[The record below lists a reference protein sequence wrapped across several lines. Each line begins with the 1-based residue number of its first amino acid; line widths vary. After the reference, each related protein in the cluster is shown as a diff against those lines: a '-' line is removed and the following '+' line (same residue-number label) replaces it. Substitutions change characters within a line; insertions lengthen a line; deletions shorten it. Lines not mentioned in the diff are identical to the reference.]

1 MKIQAHQQQSIALRL
16 PAPTPAPTPAIPD
29 RIDLQGPQ
37 DPQPPQRS
45 AFGEAVAESIEEFS
59 HQGKKLGTL
68 GLVAYATSVLPLMA
82 VTSTLGLLPDVL
94 LGPVGFGTMVGTL
107 VLASLEEKHIGVGK
121 QIGRLAGAAVGAGVG
136 VIRGAKQELFGSSE
150 LPARAEISRQ
160 MPGQARPFRP
170 LAQAGLDAAFGP
182 VQKRSK
188 ALELSELVGAT
199 ASTLI
204 VAYTVPAM
212 IGNAIG
218 GPVGNALAT
227 SLIGPLSGMVL
238 GGLAESTLGIGRGAG
253 ELVGRVIDKV
263 RGPQNEPTPPA
274 ENKPKSEPG
283 ALKKGFLSLNNVVA
297 QPIIGFLLDT
307 TIVGNRLMAQ
317 TPIQSMHFEERPVAR
332 VNRERLVK
340 NFVSLAGI
348 YGPSGQEKLVGD
360 ELEKR
365 LSALQVSVKRHED
378 GTIVGTL
385 PATPGYES
393 SPTIMLSAHQDTV
406 LPTKLENIV
415 IGERRIH
422 TNEKSILGAD
432 DRAGIA
438 EILEGVESALEQG
451 LPHPEL
457 KFVFPVDEERGL
469 VGSSR
474 LRSED
479 ISTRPTL
486 GYVVDALDVKDVH
499 LTNDAVIVNPKS
511 IKYNYSQDDPIVQ
524 VLYRSMTNAG
534 VVPRPIPAPIMTG
547 AGSDANTPAFNSG
560 PIRSMAIGAGER
572 DLHTTLEYIKTD
584 HLEQAARHV
593 LGVITNSCD
602 LEVQGD
608 QIVPKKPMTL
618 EP

>member
-1 MKIQAHQQQSIALRL
+1 VKIQQNLQQPIGLRQL
-16 PAPTPAPTPAIPD
+16 PPSPQQPAAPDKVDQTPPSAP
-29 RIDLQGPQ
+29 
-37 DPQPPQRS
+37 PPEEGGF
-45 AFGEAVAESIEEFS
+45 ADTVAESIETFS

-68 GLVAYATSVLPLMA
+68 ALVTYATSALPLVA
-82 VTSTLGLLPDVL
+82 LTSTMHLVPDAL
-94 LGPVGFGTMVGTL
+94 FGPVAIGTMVGTL
-107 VLASLEEKHIGVGK
+107 ALSALEEKHIGVGK
-121 QIGRLAGAAVGAGVG
+121 QLGRLAGAVVGAGVG
-136 VIRGAKQELFGSSE
+136 VVRGAAREVMGRTPAPERVEIQKQ
-150 LPARAEISRQ
+150 A
-160 MPGQARPFRP
+160 PGQAPVFRP
-170 LAQAGLDAAFGP
+170 LVQAGLDKALGP
-182 VQKRSK
+182 IQKRTK
-188 ALELSELVGAT
+188 VLELSELVGAT
-199 ASTLI
+199 ASTLV

-227 SLIGPLSGMVL
+227 TLIGPLSGMVL

-263 RGPQNEPTPPA
+263 RGPQSETP
-274 ENKPKSEPG
+274 EEVKPKAEAG
-283 ALKKGFLSLNNVVA
+283 TLKKAFLGLNNVIA

-307 TIVGNRLMAQ
+307 TMVGNRLLAQ
-317 TPIQSMHFEERPVAR
+317 KPIQSMHFEERPVAQ
-332 VNRERLVK
+332 VNRQRLVE

-348 YGPSGQEKLVGD
+348 NSPSGKEQAIGQ

-365 LSALQVSVKRHED
+365 MQQLGVSVKRHED
-378 GTIVGTL
+378 GTLVGTL
-385 PATPGYES
+385 AATPGYES
-393 SPTIMLSAHQDTV
+393 SPTVMLSAHQDTV
-406 LPTKLENIV
+406 LPTNLDNIV
-415 IGERRIH
+415 VGKRRIH

-438 EILEGVESALEQG
+438 EILEGLQSTLEQG
-451 LPHPEL
+451 LPHPEIKL
-457 KFVFPVDEERGL
+457 VFPVDEERGL

-474 LRSED
+474 LKPED

-486 GYVVDALDVKDVH
+486 GYVVDALDVQDVH

-511 IKYNYSQDDPIVQ
+511 IKYAYSQDDPIVQ

-534 VVPRPIPAPIMTG
+534 LTPRPIPAPIMTG

-560 PIRSMAIGAGER
+560 PIRSIAIGAGER
-572 DLHTTLEYIKTD
+572 DMHTTLEYIKTD

-608 QIVPKKPMTL
+608 QIVPKKAFNPG
-618 EP
+618 